1 MNFDLRIK
9 ELTHIYDTFSEHDD
23 DLDFPLN
30 HKTPFFVTN
39 DFESFADVDKLKL
52 VDYLTEVDWSKSS
65 PFRDNKGNVWKFAT
79 PISNI
84 SYNRFV
90 MFTKAR
96 MDKMPWDRLDKL
108 RIRNESDPVE
118 GHGMVFTVKSYNDIG
133 ATLVLEDGREITFDY
148 LKLFVKYKLC
158 VGGIWMP
165 FGFDTEEDFEET
177 VQ

>member
-9 ELTHIYDTFSEHDD
+9 ELTHIYDTFSEYDD

-39 DFESFADVDKLKL
+39 DFEMFADVDKLKL

-65 PFRDNKGNVWKFAT
+65 PFRDNKGKEWKFAT

-90 MFTKAR
+90 IFTKER
-96 MDKMPWDRLDKL
+96 MDKMPWDKLKDKL
-108 RIRNESDPVE
+108 RIRNEGDPVE
-118 GHGMVFTVKSYNDIG
+118 CQGMFFTVKSYDNTT
-133 ATLVLEDGREITFDY
+133 ATLVLEDGREVTFDY
-148 LKLFVKYKLC
+148 LKLFVKYKLR
-158 VGGIWMP
+158 VGGVWMP
-165 FGFDTEEDFEET
+165 FGFDTEEDFE
-177 VQ
+177 